1 VNEVAPPDH
10 VPLDAAS
17 SSPTSGVPAIVG
29 LPVLTGAERDDT
41 TAVGAEFAVVWPSAF
56 FPVTCTRTVWSASAE
71 ASV

>member
-1 VNEVAPPDH
+1 
-10 VPLDAAS
+10 
-17 SSPTSGVPAIVG
+17 VPAIVG